1 MMWLFFSFLQN
12 SVTEQLKSRY
22 DRNQIYTY
30 VGDIL
35 IAVNPFHKMDIYT
48 PQVCGFDASIW
59 ELHFCS
65 LCTVPQLAA
74 SHLASPT
81 LHTLIQYTD
90 PVFLLLSYF
99 TGFIYPSISMF
110 YFTCHSPAHCF
121 LWSTIFGH
129 YYRQFSWCVTVV
141 KFSI

>member
-48 PQVCGFDASIW
+48 PQVCGFDASI
-59 ELHFCS
+59 
-65 LCTVPQLAA
+65 
-74 SHLASPT
+74 
-81 LHTLIQYTD
+81 
-90 PVFLLLSYF
+90 
-99 TGFIYPSISMF
+99 
-110 YFTCHSPAHCF
+110 
-121 LWSTIFGH
+121 
-129 YYRQFSWCVTVV
+129 
-141 KFSI
+141 